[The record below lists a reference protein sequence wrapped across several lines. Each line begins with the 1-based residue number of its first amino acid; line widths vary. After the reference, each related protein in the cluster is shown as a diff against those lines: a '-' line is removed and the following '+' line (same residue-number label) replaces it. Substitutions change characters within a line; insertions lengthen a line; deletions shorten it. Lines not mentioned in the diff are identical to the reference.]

1 MHFERRRRYTHGINL
16 TPLID
21 VIFILIVYLMVTTSF
36 VNINSMELSIPSE
49 EEDTSREIAA
59 TQIRP
64 QDVILIDIGAQNTYY
79 LNSVIIGID
88 DLESSVHQ
96 LLKNDKDRE
105 VLIRASKDI
114 NVQQLV
120 DIMDIVQIAGGNNIS
135 VNHWDEK
142 TSLENTSPILPT
154 EAHP

>member
-1 MHFERRRRYTHGINL
+1 MQFERRRRYTHGINL

-21 VIFILIVYLMVTTSF
+21 VIFILIVYLMITTSF
-36 VNINSMELSIPSE
+36 VHINSIELSIPSQAE
-49 EEDTSREIAA
+49 EKNREASTTHARI
-59 TQIRP
+59 
-64 QDVILIDIGAQNTYY
+64 QDIILIDIGAQNIYY

-88 DLESSVHQ
+88 ELETSIHK

-105 VLIRASKDI
+105 ILIRASKNI

-120 DIMDIVQIAGGNNIS
+120 DVMDMVRIAGGNHIS

-142 TSLENTSPILPT
+142 TSLTSST
-154 EAHP
+154 STKGAHP